1 MSKGGHC
8 AVVLPSPCS
17 TPPLVKEEDLPTEYP
32 SKLEKNKICRDI
44 AQGYSGF
51 ITSFLDYI
59 ILLRHTSLSFF
70 VPVVAVPFRE
80 ACFVFQR
87 GKGEYMVG
95 VVKAEYLPLQDAS
108 VLEV

>member
-17 TPPLVKEEDLPTEYP
+17 PPLGQGGRFTHGIP
-32 SKLEKNKICRDI
+32 LETRKKICRDI

-51 ITSFLDYI
+51 ITSFFYYI

>member
-17 TPPLVKEEDLPTEYP
+17 PPPWSRRKIYPRNTPRN
-32 SKLEKNKICRDI
+32 SKKICRDI

-51 ITSFLDYI
+51 ITSFFYYI

-70 VPVVAVPFRE
+70 VPVAAVPFRE